1 MTIGIYKIENKINNK
16 KYIGQSIN
24 IEKRWKEHQYLLNLN
39 KHHNYHLQNAW
50 NKYKEE
56 SFIFNI
62 IEECD
67 EKILNDKEQHWIE
80 MLDSYNNGYNL
91 DKGGEGTLGYK
102 KGYYRVIKKGQDNE
116 NKRYQLLNPQSNP
129 IVTSILVEELN
140 YFCSL
145 LNNDEITEEE
155 VIILMKDETIQY
167 RRNNKKLDYG
177 YNLLQNLGINYLIM
191 QSKNGYTK
199 KDIMSFLDITQYF
212 FDKFLEENN
221 TSWYDIYDKAD
232 ILKIK
237 EYDNEK
243 NIQQQLNN
251 GKTVHNVCKE
261 IGCTE
266 KNFKNYREKHNI
278 RKSHA
283 SYKRRLTNTG
293 VRHVSQLSGGEYQYR
308 RTNQNPN
315 NITRV
320 NFLDLKNVAKERNL
334 EWIIDDND
342 KYLATL
348 KKEKEK

>member
-1 MTIGIYKIENKINNK
+1 
-16 KYIGQSIN
+16 
-24 IEKRWKEHQYLLNLN
+24 
-39 KHHNYHLQNAW
+39 
-50 NKYKEE
+50 
-56 SFIFNI
+56 
-62 IEECD
+62 
-67 EKILNDKEQHWIE
+67 
-80 MLDSYNNGYNL
+80 
-91 DKGGEGTLGYK
+91 
-102 KGYYRVIKKGQDNE
+102 
-116 NKRYQLLNPQSNP
+116 
-129 IVTSILVEELN
+129 
-140 YFCSL
+140 
-145 LNNDEITEEE
+145 
-155 VIILMKDETIQY
+155 MKDETIQY

-293 VRHVSQLSGGEYQYR
+293 VRHVSQVSGGEYQYR